1 MGRGRLRA
9 DPRRLTYHRHCLPKR
24 TVFVWTVQSLA
35 SLFVLLATCVVL
47 YLIPGYAV
55 LGILWPRDRNRLS
68 AAEELGAALGVGFA
82 LPPLFIYLSRFVG
95 LKWSAATVWGYLAL
109 AAVLLCAPRL
119 AGLARRRPIA
129 WQERWPRPAWA
140 LIVLIAITVLA
151 LIVRLYTVREFRAGL
166 FGDSVHHTL
175 IVQLLLDN
183 GGLFNSYQP
192 YAPLSSFTYHFGFHA
207 NVAFY
212 AWLTGTS
219 ATLSTLIVGQV
230 MNAATVPLA
239 YLLAAH
245 VVGDRRNGNDLL
257 SISPLAG
264 LWAAALTGFLNLM
277 PAYYVNW
284 GRYTQLAGQLV
295 LPVVVVAWVTL
306 LEQSHNAPLRAPSLR
321 VQGSLIALCVL
332 LTACL
337 MLTHYIVTIFAAVM
351 VAAYL
356 IALIVYR
363 ANLRDAA
370 RLAGPAV
377 IAAGGALALALP
389 WIINTFDG
397 GLVRNTRL
405 LIAAVDAARVAS
417 YATLTPITPTYLKPW
432 MIWLAVIGL
441 LIALAR
447 REWRPA
453 MFAVWS
459 VLIVMLVTPNTIGL
473 PGNGVI
479 DQFTAYIAL
488 YLTVLPLVGY
498 ALAVGQAWIVD
509 MLGRRIRPTATL
521 RPLVRPTTQHALTT
535 IIIAAICLWG
545 TTWLRNVADPGQ
557 QMLTPADERAMAWI
571 RENTPADARFVVNAF
586 PAYGGSLIAGTDGGW
601 WITLLTGR
609 KTNLPPMVY
618 GSERWERDTF
628 YAETNRL
635 AEALRGRPLRDSTPV
650 RIDLTTPDN
659 LARLRAAGL
668 SYVYSGANATP
679 GRDRAD
685 WIDVDALR
693 ASRAFR
699 LIYERDGVQIFQLV
713 Q

>member
-1 MGRGRLRA
+1 MLA
-9 DPRRLTYHRHCLPKR
+9 
-24 TVFVWTVQSLA
+24 WTAQSIA
-35 SLFVLLATCVVL
+35 PLFVLLATCVAL
-47 YLIPGYAV
+47 YVIPGYAV
-55 LGILWPRDRNRLS
+55 LGILWPRDRSRLS
-68 AAEELGAALGVGFA
+68 AAEGLGAALGIGFA

-95 LKWSAATVWGYLAL
+95 LKWSAAAVWGYLAL
-109 AAVLLCAPRL
+109 AAVLLCVSLFARL
-119 AGLARRRPIA
+119 MRHGPVT
-129 WQERWPRPAWA
+129 WQRRWPRPAWA
-140 LIVLIAITVLA
+140 LIALIAITVLA

-183 GGLFNSYQP
+183 GGLFDSYQP

-212 AWLTGTS
+212 AWLTGTP

-239 YLLAAH
+239 YLLAAY

-257 SISPLAG
+257 SVAALTG
-264 LWAAALTGFLNLM
+264 LWAAALTGFLNPM

-295 LPVVVVAWVTL
+295 LPMVVVAWVTV
-306 LEQSHNAPLRAPSLR
+306 LERTPDASLRAQR
-321 VQGSLIALCVL
+321 SLIALCVL

-356 IALIVYR
+356 IALIAYR

-377 IAAGGALALALP
+377 IAAGGALVLALP

-459 VLIVMLVTPNTIGL
+459 MLIVTLVTPNTIGL

-479 DQFTAYIAL
+479 DQLTAYIAL

-498 ALAVGQAWIVD
+498 ALAVGQTWIVD
-509 MLGRRIRPTATL
+509 MLGRRICPTTML
-521 RPLVRPTTQHALTT
+521 HPLVRPATQHALTT
-535 IIIAAICLWG
+535 IIIAAICLWS
-545 TTWLRNVADPGQ
+545 TTWLRNIADPGQ

-571 RENTPADARFVVNAF
+571 RENIPADARIVVNAF

-609 KTNLPPMVY
+609 QTNLPPMTY

-685 WIDVDALR
+685 WIDADALR

>member
-1 MGRGRLRA
+1 ML
-9 DPRRLTYHRHCLPKR
+9 
-24 TVFVWTVQSLA
+24 VWTAQSIA
-35 SLFVLLATCVVL
+35 TLFVLLATCVVL
-47 YLIPGYAV
+47 YVIPGYAV

-68 AAEELGAALGVGFA
+68 AAEGLGAALGIGFA

-109 AAVLLCAPRL
+109 AAVLLCVSLFARL
-119 AGLARRRPIA
+119 TRHGPVT
-129 WQERWPRPAWA
+129 WQGRWPRPAWA
-140 LIVLIAITVLA
+140 LIALIAITVLA
-151 LIVRLYTVREFRAGL
+151 LIVRLYAVREFRAGL

-183 GGLFNSYQP
+183 GGLFDSYQP

-212 AWLTGTS
+212 AWLTGTP

-239 YLLAAH
+239 YLLAAY

-257 SISPLAG
+257 SVAALTG
-264 LWAAALTGFLNLM
+264 LWAAALTGFLNPM

-295 LPVVVVAWVTL
+295 LPMVVVAWVTL
-306 LEQSHNAPLRAPSLR
+306 LERTPDASLRAQR
-321 VQGSLIALCVL
+321 SLIALCVL

-356 IALIVYR
+356 IALIAYR

-377 IAAGGALALALP
+377 IAAGGALVLALP

-459 VLIVMLVTPNTIGL
+459 VLIVTLVTPNTIGL

-479 DQFTAYIAL
+479 DQLTAYIAL

-509 MLGRRIRPTATL
+509 VLGRRIRPTAML
-521 RPLVRPTTQHALTT
+521 HPLVRPATQHALTT
-535 IIIAAICLWG
+535 IIIAAICLWS
-545 TTWLRNVADPGQ
+545 TTWLRNIADPGQ

-571 RENTPADARFVVNAF
+571 RENIPADARIVVNAF

-609 KTNLPPMVY
+609 QTNLPPMTY